1 MDSFFSNKIVVCLAT
16 PASPFSTRL
25 SKCLVFVPPN
35 PLSGQELFRQSS
47 FANCETVSPSLICRK
62 KLLSPWSCFPVRQLL
77 FLQIYHALRAL
88 ILQKKYQKK
97 YKKYTVKFLL
107 LAVALHQLLRARCGH
122 SIKTLHQ
129 TVLRFFAWPQ
139 RGFDQNQVELEAERA
154 ELFFRI
160 RRMRFLSFRSCQR
173 LNKKGYTTNFG
184 IAIPRSLLTFKQ
196 QEQDDF
202 LKILSGQ
209 KSISLP
215 LILC

>member
-1 MDSFFSNKIVVCLAT
+1 MTLDTSLMDSFFSNKIVVCLAT

-107 LAVALHQLLRARCGH
+107 LAVALHQLLRARCGRCGH
-122 SIKTLHQ
+122 AINSS
-129 TVLRFFAWPQ
+129 FP
-139 RGFDQNQVELEAERA
+139 EAER
-154 ELFFRI
+154 LW
-160 RRMRFLSFRSCQR
+160 
-173 LNKKGYTTNFG
+173 
-184 IAIPRSLLTFKQ
+184 SLT
-196 QEQDDF
+196 
-202 LKILSGQ
+202 
-209 KSISLP
+209 KSP
-215 LILC
+215 T